1 MIDWTSRA
9 KAYFS
14 ETGHP
19 PTDKTDERG
28 VLSVLSVRPQALSKN
43 TQGVSS
49 VSSVGVVALFGN
61 RVLASELLTAAMR
74 CCDHWKDGPE
84 AREQMRLDMVGT
96 PPHLRACLLD
106 HFTTQYP
113 PATKAKDAP

>member
-1 MIDWTSRA
+1 MIDWTARA

-19 PTDKTDERG
+19 ATDKTDKTP
-28 VLSVLSVRPQALSKN
+28 LSSVLSVRPQALSKN

-49 VSSVGVVALFGN
+49 VSSVGVAALFEN
-61 RVLASELLTAAMR
+61 RVFATELLQAAMR

-84 AREQMRLDMVGT
+84 AREQMRQDVLGT
-96 PPHLRACLLD
+96 PAHLQADLLD
-106 HFTTQYP
+106 YFQQTYP
-113 PATKAKDAP
+113 NTKDNT